1 MRFLGGKKKKDHS
14 VLIKESKFLPDRVT
28 ALICRIKTQDRKL
41 LIALHSIHQVH
52 IATF

>member
-1 MRFLGGKKKKDHS
+1 MRFLEKKKKKDHS

-28 ALICRIKTQDRKL
+28 TLICRIKTQNRKL